1 MSEPIAPAE
10 EPAPGINPVAE
21 LPATTPEADY
31 NPDTEFAPQPE
42 PTPEPENQPELTEEA
57 PQPDAPTAPTA
68 PPSLDLGR
76 FTDEFTTQGSLSEES
91 YTELAER
98 HGLSRDVV
106 DTYIEGV
113 KTRTETFT
121 KAVYDAAGGVEK
133 FEVLGRWARDNLSQ
147 EELEPIGLALQSG
160 KASHAALAVRGL
172 MARYE
177 AENGREPT
185 LISGGAPEGRMGA
198 FRSMSEV
205 VAAMSDPRYAV
216 DEDYRKEVE
225 KRLSISNVI

>member
-21 LPATTPEADY
+21 LPATPPEADY
-31 NPDTEFAPQPE
+31 NPETEFAPQPE

-57 PQPDAPTAPTA
+57 PQPDAPTP
-68 PPSLDLGR
+68 PPSLDLGK
-76 FTDEFTTQGSLSEES
+76 FTVEFTTQGRLSEQS

-106 DTYIEGV
+106 DAYIDGV
-113 KTRTETFT
+113 QMRTEAFAKTI
-121 KAVYDAAGGVEK
+121 YDAAGGIEK
-133 FEVLGRWARDNLSQ
+133 YQALERWALDNLP
-147 EELEPIGLALQSG
+147 EDEIEPIAAALRSG
-160 KASHAALAVRGL
+160 QASHAALAVRGL

-185 LISGGAPEGRMGA
+185 LIAGGAPEGRMGP
-198 FRSMSEV
+198 FRSTAEV